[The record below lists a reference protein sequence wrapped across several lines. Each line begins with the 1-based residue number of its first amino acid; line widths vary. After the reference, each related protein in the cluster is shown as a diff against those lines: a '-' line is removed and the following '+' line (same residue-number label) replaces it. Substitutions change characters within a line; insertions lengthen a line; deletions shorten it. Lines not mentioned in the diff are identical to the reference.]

1 MTLLGMP
8 LASRPRS
15 CPLARRQFGYPCGV
29 NRRMLIAW
37 QYFAMPRLD
46 VLRTREVAATR
57 QHKANGRGGNFQIAG
72 NRDVSLQIQF
82 SGQVGGRPDVLG
94 FHDQYNGKPRM
105 PRTQPRD
112 LAVQPL
118 RLLRGLHP
126 DDGARCARQRIWRQ
140 AKFHICHRHGSD
152 FAAVFGEPTGQA
164 TADEIPSL
172 DNDERTRQH
181 ADLTPHVWIDTPR
194 SERSENVR
202 SLQPDPLFSEWS
214 LLSRGSPKRGE
225 GPQLRLICAT
235 PITIHCFTCD
245 QPTMRSRPGYC
256 PIDLV
261 PRLAEGAP
269 NRTSV
274 RRAA

>member
-1 MTLLGMP
+1 
-8 LASRPRS
+8 
-15 CPLARRQFGYPCGV
+15 
-29 NRRMLIAW
+29 
-37 QYFAMPRLD
+37 
-46 VLRTREVAATR
+46 
-57 QHKANGRGGNFQIAG
+57 
-72 NRDVSLQIQF
+72 
-82 SGQVGGRPDVLG
+82 
-94 FHDQYNGKPRM
+94 M

-140 AKFHICHRHGSD
+140 ARFDICHRHGSD

-225 GPQLRLICAT
+225 GPQLPLICAT

-245 QPTMRSRPGYC
+245 QPTMRSWPGYC

-261 PRLAEGAP
+261 PRLAEGAS

-274 RRAA
+274 RRAASPSSRAACRSRVRSRDRAGDRTAGASCPLGSNSARRTHPRFRGRTGNRRHSRGPS